1 VGEPAPPP
9 VGGALVRGV
18 DRPTAIG
25 AEPVLADDA
34 SRLEVLLELS
44 ASAREDPL
52 PSFLETVAE
61 IVCQTAGFSAVVVN
75 LFRPARDD
83 YEVALVIGQEESVT
97 ALMGTATPRARFR
110 RIFAEAEQR
119 LPGVFFLAEESDFW
133 NDLDDVFTPDL
144 SKSKDADAWRSGDGL
159 LVFLSDSEGAPL
171 GLISMDEPIDG
182 RRPTDDDLRLVRA
195 ICSHA
200 EQALESAR
208 RREQAAENHRV
219 LSLLLEVSPAL
230 SACAT
235 ADELMS
241 IVGHSVV
248 PPLGFERFAGY
259 VVSDEKLT
267 LSATR
272 GWDETAPPSPTLSIS
287 AVESLLRPEREQAGC
302 FVGSASELF
311 AGVDAPS
318 AARFRRDSRGAF
330 TWWDQCLVIPCR
342 ETDQRLLGLIV
353 IEDPVDGMP
362 PSDERRRVVR
372 LLVNQV
378 SAVLTSIDQRSRL
391 NHLATHDSLTGVRN
405 RRGLDDV
412 ISAHQAVALL
422 ICDLDNFK
430 QVNDRYGHDLG
441 DRVLACFGE
450 LLRELARENDTPIR
464 LGGEEFCIVMPN
476 TDAAGALRAAERL
489 RSETSRRLREL
500 VSFKITVSVGV
511 AATSRGVL
519 DARAL
524 LAAADRGLYA
534 AKTAGRDRSV
544 LLPEAHDDTA
554 TSETHAQH
562 PNTD

>member
-1 VGEPAPPP
+1 
-9 VGGALVRGV
+9 
-18 DRPTAIG
+18 
-25 AEPVLADDA
+25 
-34 SRLEVLLELS
+34 
-44 ASAREDPL
+44 
-52 PSFLETVAE
+52 
-61 IVCQTAGFSAVVVN
+61 
-75 LFRPARDD
+75 
-83 YEVALVIGQEESVT
+83 
-97 ALMGTATPRARFR
+97 M
-110 RIFAEAEQR
+110 
-119 LPGVFFLAEESDFW
+119 
-133 NDLDDVFTPDL
+133 FTPDL
-144 SKSKDADAWRSGDGL
+144 SQSKDPDAWRSGDGL

-200 EQALESAR
+200 EQALETAR

-219 LSLLLEVSPAL
+219 LSLLLEISPAL

-235 ADELMS
+235 TDELMS
-241 IVGHSVV
+241 IVGRSVV
-248 PPLGFERFAGY
+248 SHLGFERFAGY
-259 VVSDEKLT
+259 VVLGEELT

-272 GWDETAPPSPTLSIS
+272 GWDETPPPPTLSIS
-287 AVESLLRPEREQAGC
+287 VVESLLRPEREQAGC

-311 AGVDAPS
+311 ADLAAPS
-318 AARFRRDSRGAF
+318 GAGSRRDSRGAF
-330 TWWDQCLVIPCR
+330 TWRDQCLVVPCR

-353 IEDPVDGMP
+353 ITDPVDGMP
-362 PSDERRRVVR
+362 PSDERRRVIR

-378 SAVLTSIDQRSRL
+378 SAALTSIDQRSRL

-405 RRGLDDV
+405 RRGLNEV
-412 ISAHQAVALL
+412 ISAHRTVALL

-450 LLRELARENDTPIR
+450 LLRELARESDTPIR

-476 TDAAGALRAAERL
+476 TDPAGALQAAERL
-489 RSETSRRLREL
+489 RSETSRRLQEV
-500 VSFKITVSVGV
+500 VSFKITVSIGV

-519 DARAL
+519 DARGL

-544 LLPEAHDDTA
+544 LLPEPHDDITTGEA
-554 TSETHAQH
+554 HPQPHPLH
-562 PNTD
+562 PNTDDDKPR

>member
-1 VGEPAPPP
+1 V
-9 VGGALVRGV
+9 LVRGA
-18 DRPTAIG
+18 DRPTVIG
-25 AEPVLADDA
+25 PEPVLADDA

-61 IVCQTAGFSAVVVN
+61 IVCQTAGFRAVVVN
-75 LFRPARDD
+75 LFRPAWDD

-119 LPGVFFLAEESDFW
+119 LPGVFFLAEESVFW

-144 SKSKDADAWRSGDGL
+144 SQSKDPDAWRSGDGL

-182 RRPTDDDLRLVRA
+182 RRPTDEDLRLVRA

-219 LSLLLEVSPAL
+219 LSLLLEISPAL
-230 SACAT
+230 SACAST
-235 ADELMS
+235 DELMS
-241 IVGHSVV
+241 MAGQSVV
-248 PPLGFERFAGY
+248 PHLGFERFAGY
-259 VVSDEKLT
+259 LVSDGKLT
-267 LSATR
+267 LSATQ

-311 AGVDAPS
+311 ADVAAPS
-318 AARFRRDSRGAF
+318 PARSRRDSRPF
-330 TWWDQCLVIPCR
+330 TRWDQCLVIPCR

-362 PSDERRRVVR
+362 PSDERRRVLR

-378 SAVLTSIDQRSRL
+378 SAALTSIDQRSRL

-476 TDAAGALRAAERL
+476 TDAAGVLQAAERL
-489 RSETSRRLREL
+489 RSETSRRLGEL

-511 AATSRGVL
+511 AATSHGVL

-544 LLPEAHDDTA
+544 LLSEPHDDTA
-554 TSETHAQH
+554 TSEALPQPHRRH